1 MKKLILVVL
10 GFSFLVASVDLNTA
24 TQKELISL
32 KGIGKSKAEA
42 IIEYRK
48 KNCFKSI
55 DEVVK
60 VKGIG
65 KKFVE
70 KHKSELSVGECE

>member
-1 MKKLILVVL
+1 MKSLILIL
-10 GFSFLVASVDLNTA
+10 LSFSFLIASVDLNNA
-24 TQKELISL
+24 TQKELTSL

-48 KNCFKSI
+48 KHCFKSL

-60 VKGIG
+60 VNGIG

-70 KHKSELSVGECE
+70 KHKGELSVGECE

>member
-1 MKKLILVVL
+1 MKSLILIL
-10 GFSFLVASVDLNTA
+10 LSFSFLIASVDLNNA
-24 TQKELISL
+24 TQKELTSL

-48 KNCFKSI
+48 KHCFNSV

-70 KHKSELSVGECE
+70 KHKGELSVGECK